1 MGQRDFFS
9 ERAKR
14 ETAAA
19 IRAVEEKTSVELVV
33 AVRKRSAVYRHADY
47 LVGLVALIAA
57 LIVILFAEH
66 TFALEA
72 IPLELL
78 AAFAIG
84 AVAASRIPPLR
95 RVLTSRKERTE
106 AVRAAA
112 RAAFHDLG
120 VSRTKGRTGILVFVS
135 AFEKAADVVPD
146 IGLDTEKLGSKWDEP
161 VRQAASKGNLD
172 AVIKALREL
181 GPVLG
186 AAYPRADDDENEL
199 PDEVTVQ

>member
-1 MGQRDFFS
+1 MGKREYFS

-14 ETAAA
+14 ETTAA
-19 IRAVEEKTSVELVV
+19 IRAVEQETSVELVV

-47 LVGLVALIAA
+47 LVGLVALMAA
-57 LIVILFAEH
+57 LLVILFAEH

-78 AAFAIG
+78 AAFALG
-84 AVAASRIPPLR
+84 AAVASRVPPLR
-95 RVLTSRKERTE
+95 RLLTGRKERTE

-120 VSRTKGRTGILVFVS
+120 VSRTKGRTGLLVFVS
-135 AFEKAADVVPD
+135 AFEQAADIVPD
-146 IGLDTEKLGSKWDEP
+146 IGLDLEKLGPQWDEP
-161 VRQAASKGNLD
+161 LKRAARKGNLD
-172 AVIKALREL
+172 AIVQALRAL

-186 AAYPRADDDENEL
+186 AAYPRAIDDENEL